1 MAELVELADG
11 AFYLPGRVNVG
22 VVVGASGAVVI
33 DTGGDRDYGRAI
45 RRALEGRG
53 VRLAAILNTH
63 SHADHYGGNDYLLR
77 NVARVPVWA
86 PVVEEAILRYPYL
99 EPTYLFGGAAPPE
112 GLRGKWLSG
121 PPSPVDHVY
130 DTADGV
136 LEVAGVQLR
145 VHRADGHAI
154 RMAAIGYG
162 PVLYA
167 SDAFF
172 GPQVLEKYEIPY
184 SHDVAGQLAT
194 LARIPSWP
202 YEWFVPG
209 HGAPVPRA
217 EIEAVVAHN
226 ERAIERAS
234 ALVLDALAEGPRAT
248 DEVVRAVTSHLRTPP
263 QDLATYFL
271 MHATVLAHLSYLAE
285 RGAVQAVVE
294 EGDLRWV
301 LSDLF
306 QVEGAVEGAHRPRN

>member
-1 MAELVELADG
+1 MYPGGAVAELVELADG
-11 AFYLPGRVNVG
+11 AFYLPGGVNVG
-22 VVVGASGAVVI
+22 VVAAPSGALLI

-53 VRLAAILNTH
+53 LRLAAILNTH

-86 PVVEEAILRYPYL
+86 PVLEEAILRYPYL
-99 EPTYLFGGAAPPE
+99 EPTYLFGGAAPPQ

-130 DTADGV
+130 DTIDGV
-136 LEVAGVQLR
+136 LEVAGLPLR

-172 GPQVLEKYEIPY
+172 GPQVLEKYEIPF

-194 LARIPSWP
+194 LERLASWP

-217 EIEAVVAHN
+217 QIEEVVAQN
-226 ERAIERAS
+226 VRAIERAS
-234 ALVLDALAEGPRAT
+234 ALVLDALAGGPCPT
-248 DEVVRAVTSHLRTPP
+248 DEVVRVVTSRLRTPP

-271 MHATVLAHLSYLAE
+271 LHATVLAHLSHLVE
-285 RGAVQAVVE
+285 RGAVRAVVE
-294 EGDLRWV
+294 GGHLRWA
-301 LSDLF
+301 LG
-306 QVEGAVEGAHRPRN
+306 E